1 MEYQNTR
8 YAVVKKPNPEAALY
22 FEHAYCLHN
31 SPLSIMSTTSDI
43 FQVQKPKPIEG
54 FALIPDDKIGNWY
67 DAKSEITELTLGVI
81 KRNFIADSRTDKLLH
96 EIEKSIKEYGK
107 AIHGQRSDLISSFR
121 KINEDINFDANEAE
135 IFLDNLMISATTA
148 YYRKQGLYTVPVLE
162 NVDSPN
168 WIRGNSLEDGIELAL
183 LDLPLVKS
191 ENIEWGQVKEIR
203 NDESSIQQLRRL
215 RLFLDGLDHSKGK
228 AYIQDLLLTKVED
241 YEKAATKHG
250 FKTGK
255 APLKAFL
262 SMKNIPKLLS
272 YGICALLNP
281 GLTSVQAVMAG
292 LGSAELSGAVKEIGD
307 IGLSIKE
314 KKVMKEYDGENKEIE
329 YLVSIKKKLEE
340 K

>member
-8 YAVVKKPNPEAALY
+8 YAVAKEPNPEAALY
-22 FEHAYCLHN
+22 FEHAYCLHD

-43 FQVQKPKPIEG
+43 FQVQKPKPIED
-54 FALIPDDKIGNWY
+54 FAIVPDEKVGNWHE
-67 DAKSEITELTLGVI
+67 AKSEITELTLGVI
-81 KRNFIADSRTDKLLH
+81 RRNFIADSQTEKLLS
-96 EIEKSIKEYGK
+96 EIEKSIEEYGK
-107 AIHGQRSDLISSFR
+107 AIHGEREDLIDSFR
-121 KINEDINFDANEAE
+121 KINEEINFNANEAE
-135 IFLDNLMISATTA
+135 TFLDNLMISATTA
-148 YYRKQGLYTVPVLE
+148 YYRKKGLYTVPVLE

-183 LDLPLVKS
+183 LNLPLVKS
-191 ENIEWGQVKEIR
+191 ENIEWEQVKEIR
-203 NDESSIQQLRRL
+203 DDQTSIQQLRRL

-241 YEKAATKHG
+241 YERAAKKHG
-250 FKTGK
+250 FKTSK
-255 APLKAFL
+255 SPLKAFL
-262 SMKNIPKLLS
+262 SMKHIPKLLS

-314 KKVMKEYDGENKEIE
+314 RKIMKEYDGENKEIE
-329 YLVSIKKKLEE
+329 YLVSVKKKIEG